1 MVSLIASLYFSP
13 LARPHMPGDED
24 VNVPAE
30 QAIIP
35 NRILDDSDTLEI
47 VMKIK
52 NESLKSEVLYSET
65 IDDNL
70 AGQLKTY
77 LAKSQNLSLRIGMMV
92 FLKLELSTLL
102 PRRLY
107 RIVEVRKW
115 AKNILRWG

>member
-1 MVSLIASLYFSP
+1 
-13 LARPHMPGDED
+13 MPGDED

-70 AGQLKTY
+70 AGQIKTY

-107 RIVEVRKW
+107 RIIEVRKW